1 MLVKFCCV
9 SRNQRK
15 KRNVLVVVDVV
26 VAVVV
31 SVVVVTVVF
40 GFWVNVNVNVMRPAR
55 LVWSGLVCSVWPVS
69 CRHHLLYDLMY
80 VCLRRTLKAFHKG
93 HKVAETLRCPPLSHF
108 LPLLLLLLQQVAAGT
123 SIGNKFMFT
132 QLQSKPFFFCPAT
145 PFLRLRQTTPDS
157 DSKLQLQLRL

>member
-1 MLVKFCCV
+1 MLSLVWFGLVSLKLLARVGNIFVVLVKFCCV

-26 VAVVV
+26 IAVVV

-55 LVWSGLVCSVWPVS
+55 LVCSGLVCSVWPVS

-80 VCLRRTLKAFHKG
+80 VCLRRTLEAFHKG
-93 HKVAETLRCPPLSHF
+93 HKVAETPRYPLFSF
-108 LPLLLLLLQQVAAGT
+108 AAA
-123 SIGNKFMFT
+123 
-132 QLQSKPFFFCPAT
+132 FCSPS
-145 PFLRLRQTTPDS
+145 FN
-157 DSKLQLQLRL
+157 KLQPAPQ